1 MFGEQSI
8 YGTTVVKIDQKGRIF
23 LPEFTK
29 VSPGDK
35 LILRETSQG
44 LEIISLNDLEV
55 IVADYK
61 SMIDQEI
68 NEEKRAYLT
77 NNLYDLYRSI
87 KCMMKVDSYNRINLQ
102 DNYKGVHEVKIIG
115 IQNGILLE
123 KIIR

>member
-1 MFGEQSI
+1 MFGEQPI
-8 YGTTVVKIDQKGRIF
+8 YGTTVVKVDQKGRIS

-29 VSPGDK
+29 VCAGDK

-115 IQNGILLE
+115 IQNGVLLE